1 MGWRE
6 VAGLGAGP
14 RAVLMGWAADPK
26 EPHGRVVLMHVGVLI
41 TSAFPQTRFHVGCC
55 RSRTLPTRG
64 GGKDL
69 NVRLIAADRR
79 NAGMT
84 MDC

>member
-6 VAGLGAGP
+6 VGGLGP
-14 RAVLMGWAADPK
+14 RAVLMGWAVDYK
-26 EPHGRVVLMHVGVLI
+26 KPHGHFMLIYVGVLI
-41 TSAFPQTRFHVGCC
+41 TPAFPQTTFYAGCC

-64 GGKDL
+64 GDKDL

-79 NAGMT
+79 VVLE
-84 MDC
+84 